1 MVEDILLYIA
11 NLKIMPVSDS
21 QEILLE
27 LWTNPSLGRGPGKLF

>member
-11 NLKIMPVSDS
+11 NPKIMPVSDS

-27 LWTNPSLGRGPGKLF
+27 WWANCSLGRGPGRLF